1 MAKLIFGPIAAQCV
15 SVEPASPAKALNWDQ
30 CRRIY
35 EGLEGL
41 LSIYE
46 SEQNSP
52 GRPFLY
58 FYVGDD
64 SYLKTSYGEW
74 HFEGEHLIFRTRN
87 SRYVFRISKEERIR
101 LVS

>member
-41 LSIYE
+41 SDSVGNILLTHTPDLEYEVVILS
-46 SEQNSP
+46 SP
-52 GRPFLY
+52 DLISGQ
-58 FYVGDD
+58 
-64 SYLKTSYGEW
+64 SYTVTAGSLSQEVTAD
-74 HFEGEHLIFRTRN
+74 
-87 SRYVFRISKEERIR
+87 
-101 LVS
+101 